1 MGKDENY
8 KALVESLNL
17 NELDELNNKV
27 NINTEI
33 LLNRAK
39 NIVSAY
45 CEPLDDYMVYLK
57 DAINQPIPPSDGELD
72 EWSVKLSSLLYFA
85 GEGVES
91 IGIKEDIAKA
101 YKMDKY
107 NTAYN
112 EISGT
117 ISDKSAYADLQSQ
130 KEYLVHTIYQ
140 RAYKMAKQKVEAGME
155 LLQSIKKVISRRMN
169 SYSLSVVDKSQYK

>member
-1 MGKDENY
+1 MARDENY
-8 KALVESLNL
+8 KALTESLNL
-17 NELDELNNKV
+17 SELEELNKKV
-27 NINTEI
+27 CNNAELIS
-33 LLNRAK
+33 NRVK
-39 NIVSAY
+39 MVVNDY
-45 CEPLDDYMVYLK
+45 CMPLDDYMIYLK

-107 NTAYN
+107 NNAYN

-117 ISDKSAYADLQSQ
+117 IADKSAFADLQTQ
-130 KEYLVHTIYQ
+130 KEFLVHTIYQ

-169 SYSLSVVDKSQYK
+169 SYSLSITDKSQYK